1 MCYNFTPELFGSDFL
16 YYEDNMNVYFY
27 TLGCKVNQYETQE
40 MSEILEREGY
50 TIIYN
55 IADADIAVI
64 NSCTVT
70 AESVRKTRQT
80 VRRIKKQNPD
90 CIIVLTGC
98 ASQAEKHIIN
108 DLPEVDILMGNRSNL
123 KLADAINTYI
133 NEKRFTDFHIDHK
146 TGDPLYSSGITRFDG
161 HTRAFLKIQDG
172 CDRFCSYCLIP
183 TARGRSRS
191 KSLEDIDTELKKL
204 AENGYNEIVF
214 VGINLSDYGKNTPYS
229 LPDALILAEKY
240 DGIKRVR
247 LGSLEPDHITDEM
260 IESLS
265 KVTKL
270 CPQFHISV
278 QSGCNSVLKKMN
290 RHYTAEEYEHLA
302 QKLRNTFKDATITTD
317 VLVGFPTETEDDFI
331 TTCEFVKRVGFE
343 KAHIFPYSV
352 REGTVAAKMLQLEKS
367 VKEDRASRL
376 TDIADNIRTEY
387 LKNQIGKKTEVLF
400 ETTKEN
406 YTEGYTKN
414 YTPVRV
420 YSTENLKGKI
430 IEITITDATK
440 DYCIGK
446 E

>member
-1 MCYNFTPELFGSDFL
+1 
-16 YYEDNMNVYFY
+16 MNVYFY

-40 MSEILEREGY
+40 MGEILEREGY
-50 TIIYN
+50 TIIN
-55 IADADIAVI
+55 SVADAHIAVI

-80 VRRIKKQNPD
+80 VRKIKKQNPD

-98 ASQAEKHIIN
+98 AIQAEKHIIN

-123 KLADAINTYI
+123 KIADAINSYI
-133 NEKRFTDFHIDHK
+133 DTKSFKDFYIEHK

-191 KSLEDIDTELKKL
+191 KSLDDIDTELRNL
-204 AENGYNEIVF
+204 SENGYKEIVF
-214 VGINLSDYGKNTPYS
+214 VGINLSDYGKKTPYS
-229 LPDALILAEKY
+229 LPDALMLAEKY
-240 DGIKRVR
+240 EGIKRVR

-260 IESLS
+260 IEKLS
-265 KVTKL
+265 KVSKL

-278 QSGCNSVLKKMN
+278 QSGCDNVLKKMN
-290 RHYTAEEYEHLA
+290 RHYTAEEYEELA
-302 QKLRNTFKDATITTD
+302 NKLRKTFPDATITTD
-317 VLVGFPTETEDDFI
+317 VLVGFPTESEEDFK

-343 KAHIFPYSV
+343 KAHVFPYSV
-352 REGTVAAKMLQLEKS
+352 REGTVAAKMEQLQKA
-367 VKEDRASRL
+367 VKESRAARL
-376 TDIADNIRTEY
+376 TEIADGIRAEF
-387 LKNQIGKKTEVLF
+387 LRNQVGKKAEVLF
-400 ETTKEN
+400 ETAKDD
-406 YTEGYTKN
+406 YIEGYTKN

-420 YSTENLKGKI
+420 YGNTDLKGKI
-430 IEITITDATK
+430 MEITIIDANN
-440 DYCIGK
+440 DYCIA

>member
-1 MCYNFTPELFGSDFL
+1 
-16 YYEDNMNVYFY
+16 MNVFFY

-40 MSEILEREGY
+40 MSEILERNGY

-80 VRRIKKQNPD
+80 VRRIKKQNHD
-90 CIIVLTGC
+90 CVIILTGC

-108 DLPEVDILMGNRSNL
+108 DLPEVDILMGNRSNQSI
-123 KLADAINTYI
+123 ADALNTYFGKK
-133 NEKRFTDFHIDHK
+133 EFTDFHIEHK
-146 TGDPLYSSGITRFDG
+146 TGDPLCSCGITRFDG

-191 KSLEDIDTELKKL
+191 KSLENIDKELKAL

-229 LPDALILAEKY
+229 LPDALALAEKY
-240 DGIKRVR
+240 DEIKRVR

-260 IESLS
+260 IERLS
-265 KVTKL
+265 ALEKL

-278 QSGCNSVLKKMN
+278 QSGCNSVLKRMN
-290 RHYTAEEYEHLA
+290 RHYTAEEYEKLA
-302 QKLRNTFKDATITTD
+302 RKLRETFRDATITTD
-317 VLVGFPTETEDDFI
+317 VLVGFPTESEEDFE

-352 REGTVAAKMLQLEKS
+352 REGTVAAKMEQLEKA
-367 VKEDRASRL
+367 VKESRASRL
-376 TDIADNIRTEY
+376 TVIADDIRKEY

-400 ETTKEN
+400 ETDKDG
-406 YTEGYTKN
+406 YSEGYTKN
-414 YTPVRV
+414 YTPVCV
-420 YSTENLKGKI
+420 YTDCKLKGEI
-430 IEITITDATK
+430 IEITITDATN
-440 DYCIGK
+440 DYCIGV

>member
-1 MCYNFTPELFGSDFL
+1 
-16 YYEDNMNVYFY
+16 MNVYFY

-50 TIIYN
+50 TIIN
-55 IADADIAVI
+55 SVTDAHIAVI

-70 AESVRKTRQT
+70 AESVRKTRQA
-80 VRRIKKQNPD
+80 VRKIKKQNPD

-108 DLPEVDILMGNRSNL
+108 DLPEVDILMGNRSNT
-123 KLADAINTYI
+123 KIAEAIKSFV
-133 NEKRFTDFHIDHK
+133 ESKAFTDYYIEHQ
-146 TGDPLYSSGITRFDG
+146 TGDPIYSTGISRFDG

-191 KSLEDIDTELKKL
+191 KKLEDIDKELKIL
-204 AENGYNEIVF
+204 AENGYSEIVF
-214 VGINLSDYGKNTPYS
+214 VGINLSDYGKKSPYS
-229 LPDALILAEKY
+229 LPDALLLAEKY
-240 DGIKRVR
+240 DAIKRVR

-260 IESLS
+260 IDSLS

-278 QSGCNSVLKKMN
+278 QSGCNGVLKKMN

-302 QKLRNTFKDATITTD
+302 EKLRSTFKDATITTD
-317 VLVGFPTETEDDFI
+317 ILVGFPTETEDDFN
-331 TTCEFVKRVGFE
+331 TTCAFVKRVGFE

-352 REGTVAAKMLQLEKS
+352 REGTVAAKMVQLEKS

-376 TDIADNIRTEY
+376 TKIADSIRTEY

-400 ETTKEN
+400 ETAKEN

-420 YSTENLKGKI
+420 YSTKNLKGKI

-440 DYCIGK
+440 DYCIG
-446 E
+446 EE

>member
-1 MCYNFTPELFGSDFL
+1 MK
-16 YYEDNMNVYFY
+16 VYFY

-40 MSEILEREGY
+40 MSELLEKNGY

-55 IADADIAVI
+55 ATQADVAVV

-80 VRRIKKQNPD
+80 IRKLKKNNPD
-90 CIIVLTGC
+90 IIIVLTGC
-98 ASQAEKHIIN
+98 ASQAEPHIIN
-108 DLPEVDILMGNRSNL
+108 DLPEVDIFMGNRSNIYI
-123 KLADAINTYI
+123 ANAISEYLTNKKTLV
-133 NEKRFTDFHIDHK
+133 KRIEHL
-146 TGDPLYSSGITRFDG
+146 TGDDFFGSGISRFDG

-191 KSLEDIDTELKKL
+191 KSLEDIDNELKAL
-204 AENGYNEIVF
+204 SENGYSEIVF

-229 LPDALILAEKY
+229 LPDALRLAEKY

-260 IESLS
+260 IEQL
-265 KVTKL
+265 KTITKL

-278 QSGCNSVLKKMN
+278 QSGCNSVLKAMN

-302 QKLRNTFKDATITTD
+302 NKLRETFHDATITTD
-317 VLVGFPTETEDDFI
+317 VLVGFPTETEEDFK
-331 TTCEFVKRVGFE
+331 TTVEFVKRVGFE
-343 KAHIFPYSV
+343 KAHVFPYSV
-352 REGTVAAKMLQLEKS
+352 REGTRAAKMEQLTKS

-376 TDIADNIRTEY
+376 SAVTDKIRKEF
-387 LKNQIGKKTEVLF
+387 LKKQIGKTVEVLF
-400 ETTKEN
+400 ETEKN
-406 YTEGYTKN
+406 DCCEGYTEN

-420 YSTENLKGKI
+420 NSKGAYKGQFLNVEI
-430 IEITITDATK
+430 IDSEK
-440 DYCIGK
+440 DFCIGK
-446 E
+446 IV